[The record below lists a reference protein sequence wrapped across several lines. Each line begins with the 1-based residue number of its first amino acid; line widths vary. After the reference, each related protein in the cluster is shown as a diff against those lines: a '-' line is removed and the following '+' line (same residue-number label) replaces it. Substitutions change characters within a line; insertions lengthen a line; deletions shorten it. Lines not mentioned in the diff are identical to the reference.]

1 MRANNWL
8 SLAYHW
14 LFIAF
19 IVAPGF
25 PIYQQSESQP
35 GAFVVTC
42 HSGVTLAPHHAFAI
56 APWVLGGRK
65 PAGIERFEG
74 SRFLDPEYRFSH
86 AH

>member
-1 MRANNWL
+1 VRAWGAL
-8 SLAYHW
+8 RVMS
-14 LFIAF
+14 
-19 IVAPGF
+19 PDGF
-25 PIYQQSESQP
+25 PIYQQSETQP